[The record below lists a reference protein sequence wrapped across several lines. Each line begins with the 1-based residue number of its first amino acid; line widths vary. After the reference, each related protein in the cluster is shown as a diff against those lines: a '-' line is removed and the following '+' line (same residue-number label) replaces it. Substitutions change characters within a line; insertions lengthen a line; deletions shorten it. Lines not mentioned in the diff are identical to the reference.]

1 MALNEGRV
9 IDDVI
14 HKLASLMFNKT
25 GHAVNEINMCHK
37 MQSLSIK
44 DYSNNPQGGM
54 QNKWDLSSIFN
65 VGADCHA
72 LVHSETVTNVTKIMC
87 SHSTKE

>member
-9 IDDVI
+9 IADVI

-25 GHAVNEINMCHK
+25 GHAVNEINMCSTCHK

-44 DYSNNPQGGM
+44 DYSNNPQGG
-54 QNKWDLSSIFN
+54 
-65 VGADCHA
+65 CR
-72 LVHSETVTNVTKIMC
+72 TNGIC
-87 SHSTKE
+87 LQFLI